1 MKKLGLEISRQ
12 YRNVCG
18 VYYRLIIICSLIK
31 DLKFSLTS
39 FPDVSLL
46 MDVVVIDIFDVWEIS
61 LYRRWAKTLRDSLQM
76 YLSYTNI
83 PHHEG
88 GFLALYRE
96 LVVRYK
102 VEAPKVPWMR

>member
-1 MKKLGLEISRQ
+1 MKKLGLKISRP

-18 VYYRLIIICSLIK
+18 VYYRLIIICNLIK
-31 DLKFSLTS
+31 DLKFSLTY

-46 MDVVVIDIFDVWEIS
+46 MDVVVIDIFDVWGMS
-61 LYRRWAKTLRDSLQM
+61 LSREWDKTLIGSLQM

-88 GFLALYRE
+88 GFFALYRE
-96 LVVRYK
+96 PVV
-102 VEAPKVPWMR
+102 